1 MDVDPTVVASNPA
14 QNSMAPGRRIG
25 IERPD
30 GREPECTVV
39 VMDEQRGRGKFLGL
53 LASAAAL
60 LKFAPLLKVAVLAG
74 KFKSLLL
81 MIASLGAYTM
91 VWGWRYAVGFMVL
104 LFLHELGHVIE
115 LRRQGVRAS
124 LPMFIPFLG
133 AFVAVKERQADVGAE
148 ARSALAGP
156 ALGLVASAAVAYM
169 SGDSLLLGAV
179 AYTGFFLNLLNL
191 APMLPLDGGRVAGAL
206 SPRAWLA
213 GMVLAVVLLVYIPS
227 PVLLLVLLF
236 GAVETA
242 SRWRSR
248 NQEKEYYELAPS
260 VRRRI
265 GLGYALCVIAALIGM
280 EITHVDPAQL
290 R

>member
-1 MDVDPTVVASNPA
+1 
-14 QNSMAPGRRIG
+14 MAPGRRIG